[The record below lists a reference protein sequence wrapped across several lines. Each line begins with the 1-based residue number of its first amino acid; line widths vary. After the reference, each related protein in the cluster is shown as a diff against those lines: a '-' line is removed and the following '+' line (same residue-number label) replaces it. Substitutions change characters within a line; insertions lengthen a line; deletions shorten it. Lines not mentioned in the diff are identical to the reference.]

1 MTDDDLWL
9 DALLDDE
16 LDAPA
21 SLALQ
26 RRLAA
31 EPALQRR
38 LDERRALRDAI
49 RTQATRHAAPDALR
63 AHLMA
68 MLPHA
73 DASGPTAPSRADA
86 QAGAPGARAS
96 ARDAQA
102 PGRDA
107 QADAP
112 GAQAAAHDAV
122 AGTHDTATSPHD
134 APASSPAD
142 ARAHV
147 RTQASSAMPADPR
160 ASLERR
166 GSRAGVRRRMAL
178 PWLTGLGGALAATL
192 CTLAVV
198 DPAALGWRHGE
209 AMASLQTAEASE
221 AVSAHTRAL
230 LVDHPIEVASS
241 DQHTVRPWLS
251 ARLNFVPPVTDF
263 APQGYP
269 LVGARRD
276 VLSGETAAALVY
288 RHGAHV
294 VSVFVRPV
302 DPAAT
307 RAVEA
312 TRVVRGFNVIERTQ
326 GGLAFCFVS
335 DANPHELRAL
345 ADLVAPLAVG

>member
-63 AHLMA
+63 ANLMA
-68 MLPHA
+68 MLPSRG
-73 DASGPTAPSRADA
+73 DASAAPDMAATAASRASAPASPGDA
-86 QAGAPGARAS
+86 QAGTRGVPAGAREAQAS
-96 ARDAQA
+96 TRLDAQ
-102 PGRDA
+102 
-107 QADAP
+107 
-112 GAQAAAHDAV
+112 
-122 AGTHDTATSPHD
+122 
-134 APASSPAD
+134 ASSPAN
-142 ARAHV
+142 
-147 RTQASSAMPADPR
+147 PR
-160 ASLERR
+160 AALERR
-166 GSRAGVRRRMAL
+166 GSRAGARRRMAL
-178 PWLTGLGGALAATL
+178 PWLTGFGGALAATL

-221 AVSAHTRAL
+221 AVSAHTRSL

-307 RAVEA
+307 RAAEA

-335 DANPHELRAL
+335 DANPHELRTL
-345 ADLVAPLAVG
+345 ADLVAPLTGG

>member
-1 MTDDDLWL
+1 MNDDDLWL

-16 LDAPA
+16 LDAAA

-26 RRLAA
+26 RRIAA

-38 LDERRALRDAI
+38 LDDKRALREAI
-49 RTQATRHAAPDALR
+49 RGQATRHAAPDELR
-63 AHLMA
+63 AKLMA
-68 MLPHA
+68 MLP
-73 DASGPTAPSRADA
+73 
-86 QAGAPGARAS
+86 
-96 ARDAQA
+96 
-102 PGRDA
+102 A
-107 QADAP
+107 QADARGP
-112 GAQAAAHDAV
+112 AQADTG
-122 AGTHDTATSPHD
+122 AGT
-134 APASSPAD
+134 ASGI
-142 ARAHV
+142 
-147 RTQASSAMPADPR
+147 ADPR

-166 GSRAGVRRRMAL
+166 GARAGARRRMAL
-178 PWLTGLGGALAATL
+178 PWVTGLGGALFASAL
-192 CTLAVV
+192 TLAVV
-198 DPAALGWRHGE
+198 APRTPGWLRGE
-209 AMASLQTAEASE
+209 AMTTLQTAEASE

-263 APQGYP
+263 APQGYA

-294 VSVFVRPV
+294 ISVFVRPV
-302 DPAAT
+302 DPTAA
-307 RAVEA
+307 RAAEA

-335 DANPHELRAL
+335 DANPRELRTL
-345 ADLVAPLAVG
+345 ADLVAPLGGR

>member
-1 MTDDDLWL
+1 MNDDDLWL

-16 LDAPA
+16 LDAAA

-26 RRLAA
+26 RRLAE

-38 LDERRALRDAI
+38 LDDRRALRDVVRA
-49 RTQATRHAAPDALR
+49 QATRHAAPDALR
-63 AHLMA
+63 ANVMA
-68 MLPHA
+68 MLA
-73 DASGPTAPSRADA
+73 A
-86 QAGAPGARAS
+86 QAGAGTNAGPGEGARAF
-96 ARDAQA
+96 AGEGLGVRAGDA
-102 PGRDA
+102 
-107 QADAP
+107 
-112 GAQAAAHDAV
+112 GAGAGMRVGAAEDV
-122 AGTHDTATSPHD
+122 G
-134 APASSPAD
+134 
-142 ARAHV
+142 V
-147 RTQASSAMPADPR
+147 DPR

-166 GSRAGVRRRMAL
+166 GSRAAARRRMAL
-178 PWLTGLGGALAATL
+178 PWATGLGGALLASVL
-192 CTLAVV
+192 TLAVV
-198 DPAALGWRHGE
+198 APGAPGWHRGD
-209 AMASLQTAEASE
+209 AIASLQTAEASE

-294 VSVFVRPV
+294 ISVFVRPV
-302 DPAAT
+302 DPSAT
-307 RAVEA
+307 RAAEA

-335 DANPHELRAL
+335 DANPHELAAL
-345 ADLVAPLAVG
+345 ADLVAPLAGS

>member
-1 MTDDDLWL
+1 MNDDDLWL

-16 LDAPA
+16 LDAAA

-38 LDERRALRDAI
+38 LDDRRALRDVV
-49 RTQATRHAAPDALR
+49 RSQATRHAAPDDLR
-63 AHLMA
+63 ANLMA
-68 MLPHA
+68 MLPQ
-73 DASGPTAPSRADA
+73 GA
-86 QAGAPGARAS
+86 QAGAGA
-96 ARDAQA
+96 
-102 PGRDA
+102 
-107 QADAP
+107 
-112 GAQAAAHDAV
+112 
-122 AGTHDTATSPHD
+122 T
-134 APASSPAD
+134 
-142 ARAHV
+142 
-147 RTQASSAMPADPR
+147 AMPASRGESGADAAAWSRVEASGNAAAGSPR
-160 ASLERR
+160 ADATPNARAALERR
-166 GSRAGVRRRMAL
+166 GSRRDARRRALL
-178 PWLTGLGGALAATL
+178 PWATGLGGALLASVL
-192 CTLAVV
+192 TLALVA
-198 DPAALGWRHGE
+198 PGTLGWHRGD
-209 AMASLQTAEASE
+209 AIASLQTAEASE

-294 VSVFVRPV
+294 ISVFVRPV
-302 DPAAT
+302 DPSAT
-307 RAVEA
+307 RAPEA

-335 DANPHELRAL
+335 DANPHELAAL
-345 ADLVAPLAVG
+345 ADLVSPLAGG

>member
-1 MTDDDLWL
+1 MNDDDLWL
-9 DALLDDE
+9 EALLDDE
-16 LDAPA
+16 LDAAA

-38 LDERRALRDAI
+38 LDDRRALRDAL
-49 RTQATRHAAPDALR
+49 RSQATRHAAPDELR
-63 AHLMA
+63 ASLMA
-68 MLPHA
+68 MLP
-73 DASGPTAPSRADA
+73 PRADA
-86 QAGAPGARAS
+86 GEGATAAPAGPRADDR
-96 ARDAQA
+96 AGDPATR
-102 PGRDA
+102 
-107 QADAP
+107 ADA
-112 GAQAAAHDAV
+112 
-122 AGTHDTATSPHD
+122 
-134 APASSPAD
+134 APN
-142 ARAHV
+142 
-147 RTQASSAMPADPR
+147 PR

-166 GSRAGVRRRMAL
+166 GARSGARRRTLL
-178 PWLTGLGGALAATL
+178 PWATGLGGALLASVL
-192 CTLAVV
+192 TLAMVA
-198 DPAALGWRHGE
+198 PGTLGWHRGD
-209 AMASLQTAEASE
+209 AIASLQTAEASE

-294 VSVFVRPV
+294 ISVFVRPV
-302 DPAAT
+302 DPSAT
-307 RAVEA
+307 RAAEA

-335 DANPHELRAL
+335 DANPHELSTL
-345 ADLVAPLAVG
+345 ADLVAPLAGG